1 MKQGALGSNLVLEE
15 CPHGHG
21 GVEVTAREA
30 TEQQDTRQQGTTD
43 RKGISNKGDHT
54 DQQKSSKIF
63 SSNNLPHLVF
73 YTENET

>member
-1 MKQGALGSNLVLEE
+1 MKQSTLGTNLVLEE
-15 CPHGHG
+15 RPQGHG

-30 TEQQDTRQQGTTD
+30 TEQQDARQQGTTD
-43 RKGISNKGDHT
+43 RKGVSNKGDHT

>member
-1 MKQGALGSNLVLEE
+1 MKQSTLGANLVLEE
-15 CPHGHG
+15 RPQGHG

-30 TEQQDTRQQGTTD
+30 TEQQDARQQSTTD
-43 RKGISNKGDHT
+43 RKGVSNKGDHT

-63 SSNNLPHLVF
+63 SSNNIPHLVF